1 MRSNRMLLLIG
12 TALLGVL
19 AACGDQISNR
29 TESLTATMETTKESS
44 EKEIAQASSWM
55 TKMEK
60 NQLVRDSDV
69 IIHGTVLSQETEN
82 DFTQLPATDT
92 FVQVVTVYKGD
103 PGNVVE
109 VRTAG
114 GETDDK
120 ILIVD
125 EKVTPMFTIG
135 EEVVL
140 FLSANKGPRLDKEDF
155 DYGVMGLS
163 DGKFT
168 VKPDPDGIIASQW
181 GSHRFNFNDLQHEID
196 ELERYNELHHVPSKF
211 LPEGE
216 ESDI

>member
-19 AACGDQISNR
+19 AACGDQTSNR